1 MIRDGDAN
9 PELPAEIT
17 GYRKPPVSPRFR
29 KGQSGN
35 PKGRPPGHHRQ
46 APYEA
51 VLGQKVTIREGGS
64 ERQVTAAEA
73 FLLHLTKRG
82 LEGDGPAARSA
93 IQAIETARET
103 RTTASTEP
111 LTIIT
116 TISFVRPGTVTCAL
130 ERLHM
135 GRRLDPHRP
144 SARIMLEPWIVE
156 AALACLG
163 DRRFT
168 PAEQRTVLAATRTPR
183 KVQWPEWWSER
194 AN

>member
-1 MIRDGDAN
+1 MIRDGQADQ
-9 PELPAEIT
+9 ELPAEIA

-35 PKGRPPGHHRQ
+35 PKGRPPGRHRQ

-51 VLGQKVTIREGGS
+51 VLGQKVAIREGGI

-103 RTTASTEP
+103 CTTASIEP

-116 TISFVRPGTVTCAL
+116 INFIRPGSVTYAL
-130 ERLHM
+130 ERLQM
-135 GRRLDPHRP
+135 GRRLDPYRP

-156 AALACLG
+156 AALARLG
-163 DRRFT
+163 DTRLSA
-168 PAEQRTVLAATRTPR
+168 AEQRTVLAATRTPR
-183 KVQWPEWWSER
+183 KVRWPEWWTEMR
-194 AN
+194 E